1 MHQSPTVVAA
11 AASQKMLLIIN
22 LDARTDRRAF
32 MDRSCVAPLRAIK
45 ADVAYV
51 QAVAASEAASA
62 QSLSSFALDE
72 SKLEAL
78 LDAWHSSGCE
88 AVARSGL
95 ERYYLR
101 PVSNEEKACTRSH
114 RLAWQRAQEAMRDNA
129 DLKWVLI
136 VEDDCVPCLH
146 PAAES
151 QWAAFYGPAWQVAW
165 RHIAKA
171 MESCGEDFDFVY
183 VGRHRLG
190 PEDESD
196 AVVRPAGFSS
206 CLHAYC
212 VTRQGCDRLLE
223 KSADVPLV
231 PADDL
236 VPALCGT
243 HPRKDLLST
252 KEPLRAGCLQRD
264 VLFQLQSIALPG
276 DDVYAISHSS
286 IEPPEMRSMR
296 QELWRHPSLWLERK
310 DILTLRCCGKEPL
323 NSLNDASAWRRVVL
337 VCVKSN
343 FGRPLL
349 DAMLFPT
356 AASARWRGVHE
367 GPRNVS

>member
-1 MHQSPTVVAA
+1 MHQEPDGSRRSGQP
-11 AASQKMLLIIN
+11 KMLLIIN

-32 MDRSCVAPLRAIK
+32 MDELRPPLRPSRRSGVRAGRRSQRSSFRAI
-45 ADVAYV
+45 
-51 QAVAASEAASA
+51 
-62 QSLSSFALDE
+62 LSSFALQMA
-72 SKLEAL
+72 EAL

-101 PVSNEEKACTRSH
+101 PVNDAEKACTRSH
-114 RLAWQRAQEAMRDNA
+114 RLAWQKAQEAMRANA
-129 DLKWVLI
+129 ELKWVLI

-151 QWAAFYGPAWQVAW
+151 QWSAFYGPAWQVAW

-212 VTRQGCDRLLE
+212 VR
-223 KSADVPLV
+223 
-231 PADDL
+231 
-236 VPALCGT
+236 
-243 HPRKDLLST
+243 
-252 KEPLRAGCLQRD
+252 
-264 VLFQLQSIALPG
+264 
-276 DDVYAISHSS
+276 
-286 IEPPEMRSMR
+286 
-296 QELWRHPSLWLERK
+296 W
-310 DILTLRCCGKEPL
+310 
-323 NSLNDASAWRRVVL
+323 
-337 VCVKSN
+337 
-343 FGRPLL
+343 
-349 DAMLFPT
+349 
-356 AASARWRGVHE
+356 AR
-367 GPRNVS
+367 